1 MPSLLFKKSNRGYL
15 LRVVYQIN
23 ASYEAT
29 CYDACAVMVRR
40 LIESLI
46 IEAFEAHGIA
56 DRIRNQN
63 GDFWYLNDLIDK
75 TLAENKWNL
84 GRNAKKAL
92 KKLKILGD
100 TSAHDRRY
108 NAVRQYIDELID
120 DTRRVVHELL
130 VLASLY

>member
-1 MPSLLFKKSNRGYL
+1 
-15 LRVVYQIN
+15 
-23 ASYEAT
+23 
-29 CYDACAVMVRR
+29 MVRR